1 MLRQHPR
8 APPSTVVLTV
18 LSPFRKM
25 ESLEEAEPL
34 RLLILRKNQQTSSDY
49 IGTDESNESVE
60 GRKVNDNVHLN
71 TYGHSCV
78 GG

>member
-1 MLRQHPR
+1 
-8 APPSTVVLTV
+8 
-18 LSPFRKM
+18 M